1 MNNNIIE
8 TVYTHFE
15 IESLS
20 SLRLSTEP
28 TPGGSAVN
36 WPTGGAV
43 LYPPASARAILV
55 SWKGIISK
63 RNTMLAT
70 RATERSGVFY
80 KQPSVKHDIFYFTF
94 LHFLDTFPAARIS

>member
-20 SLRLSTEP
+20 SLRLSTES
-28 TPGGSAVN
+28 TPGGSAVD

-43 LYPPASARAILV
+43 LYPPRVCASDCCELERV
-55 SWKGIISK
+55 HFK
-63 RNTMLAT
+63 NAT
-70 RATERSGVFY
+70 RC
-80 KQPSVKHDIFYFTF
+80 
-94 LHFLDTFPAARIS
+94 

>member
-15 IESLS
+15 IELLS

-28 TPGGSAVN
+28 TPGGSAVD

-43 LYPPASARAILV
+43 LYPRVCASDSELERVRFKTQHDDSYSGPVIEAVFSINRQV
-55 SWKGIISK
+55 S
-63 RNTMLAT
+63 NTTL
-70 RATERSGVFY
+70 FFLLIY
-80 KQPSVKHDIFYFTF
+80 IFLT
-94 LHFLDTFPAARIS
+94 LIRRPRIS